1 MQIVSR
7 GDNLHELSKIY
18 FLGNIRKISSVL
30 SSAESVQ
37 RAIKDLS
44 LFVNSYYQLN
54 VWFEITVV

>member
-1 MQIVSR
+1 MQ